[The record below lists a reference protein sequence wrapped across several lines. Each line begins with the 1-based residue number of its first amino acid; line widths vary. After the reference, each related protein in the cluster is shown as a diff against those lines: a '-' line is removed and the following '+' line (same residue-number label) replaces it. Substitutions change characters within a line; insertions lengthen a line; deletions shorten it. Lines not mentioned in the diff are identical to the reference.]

1 MPSPK
6 RYSKLEVMSV
16 LIITHS
22 NDNESVAR
30 VMEAIDR
37 KGGHTIRFDTDRY
50 PTDVRLTAYYD
61 TSSDE
66 CLTLRNEA
74 GEFDLRHVTAIWHR
88 RLNLGA
94 QLPAALDKQL
104 RHASIGE
111 ASAAAHGMFASLKAF
126 RMDNLHHIR
135 HAENKQL
142 QLQVARELGLDIPR
156 TLTTNDPAAVRAFA
170 KNCDNGMV
178 TKMLSSFAIYDEG
191 KELVVFTNPV
201 KPEDL
206 ADLSGL
212 SLCPATFQESVRKSL
227 EIRVTVVGHRVMSAS
242 IDSQVSTRATHD
254 WRRDGL
260 HLLQDWHPYQLPLD
274 VEEKILHLM
283 DFFSLNYSAI
293 DIILTPDGK
302 HVFLELNP
310 CGEFFWLEQS
320 AGLPISNAIADLLL
334 GHSPR
339 RQKLLL
345 DRVSTTSR

>member
-1 MPSPK
+1 
-6 RYSKLEVMSV
+6 MSV

-30 VMEAIDR
+30 VIDLIAR

-61 TSSDE
+61 RSSDE
-66 CLTLRNEA
+66 RLTLTNEE
-74 GEFDLRHVTAIWHR
+74 GEFDLREVTAIWHR
-88 RLNLGA
+88 RINFGQ
-94 QLPAALDKQL
+94 QLPATLDKQL
-104 RHASIGE
+104 RHASLGE
-111 ASAAAHGMFASLKAF
+111 VSAAAHGMLASLKAF
-126 RMDNLHHIR
+126 RMDHLRHIR

-156 TLTTNDPAAVRAFA
+156 TLTTNDPNVVRRFA
-170 KNCDNGMV
+170 ESCESGMV

-206 ADLSGL
+206 EDLSGL
-212 SLCPATFQESVRKSL
+212 NLCPATFQEQLSKSL
-227 EIRVTVVGHRVMSAS
+227 EIRATVVGQRVMSAAV
-242 IDSQVSTRATHD
+242 DSQVSTRATHD

-260 HLLQDWHPYQLPLD
+260 RMLQDWQPYQLPIE
-274 VEEKILHLM
+274 VEEKILRLM
-283 DFFSLNYSAI
+283 DHFSLNYGAI

-310 CGEFFWLEQS
+310 CGEFFWLERS
-320 AGLPISNAIADLLL
+320 PGLPISDAIADLLL
-334 GHSPR
+334 GPSLR
-339 RQKLLL
+339 YLTR
-345 DRVSTTSR
+345 